1 LSNKTQLLSV
11 VDDEPDIVS
20 LFKEALSQIGD
31 TDVFGFIDSTL
42 ALEHFKLHQLDY
54 CLILS
59 DYRMP
64 IMDGM
69 ELLKKVKAINPSVK
83 TIIISAFEVNDEVF
97 EQCNY
102 VDVFLQKP
110 ISIPNLIDA
119 VETQIASGK

>member
-1 LSNKTQLLSV
+1 MSNKTQFLSV
-11 VDDEPDIVS
+11 VDDEPDIMSV
-20 LFKEALSQIGD
+20 FTNALSQIGD

-42 ALEHFKLHQLDY
+42 ALEHFKLNQLDY

-83 TIIISAFEVNDEVF
+83 TILISAYTVNDEVF
-97 EQCNY
+97 EQSNC
-102 VDVFLQKP
+102 VDAFLQKP
-110 ISIPNLIDA
+110 ISVSDLI
-119 VETQIASGK
+119 ETQISS